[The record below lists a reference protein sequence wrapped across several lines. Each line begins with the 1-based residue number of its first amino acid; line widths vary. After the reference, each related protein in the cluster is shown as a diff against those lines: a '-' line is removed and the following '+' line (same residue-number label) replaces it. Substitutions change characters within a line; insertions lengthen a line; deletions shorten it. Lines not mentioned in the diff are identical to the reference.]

1 MKKLGLIVVVIAVA
15 AVAVWYFALRGP
27 SMDKQVSATEAATVI
42 KARKD
47 NRQQVRTAMGAIK
60 KVIDD
65 KGNAADVV
73 PHATKIVELEKQFV
87 TLFPAGSDKGDTK
100 ALPTIWSDMAGFQA
114 ASKATETAA
123 MNLADAGK
131 SGDLTKV
138 AAAFG
143 AAGKSC
149 GDCHD
154 KYRAK

>member
-1 MKKLGLIVVVIAVA
+1 MLKKLVVGALA
-15 AVAVWYFALRGP
+15 LGMFA
-27 SMDKQVSATEAATVI
+27 AATGGTAYVAYAQADVI

-47 NRQQVRTAMGAIK
+47 NRQELRKAMGEVK

-65 KGNAADVV
+65 KGSAAAVV
-73 PHATKIVELEKQFV
+73 PVAMKMVELEKAFV
-87 TLFPAGSDKGDTK
+87 GMFPAGSNVGDTK

-123 MNLADAGK
+123 GALAEAGK
-131 SGDLTKV
+131 SGDLTRV

-143 AAGKSC
+143 EVGKSC
-149 GDCHD
+149 GTCHD

>member
-1 MKKLGLIVVVIAVA
+1 MFRKIATGALALGLLVGLTGGTAYVA
-15 AVAVWYFALRGP
+15 YAQADA
-27 SMDKQVSATEAATVI
+27 I

-47 NRQQVRTAMGAIK
+47 NRQQMRAAMGAIK

-73 PHATKIVELEKQFV
+73 PHANKMVELSKTFV
-87 TLFPAGSDKGDTK
+87 TQFPAGSNVGETK
-100 ALPTIWSDMAGFQA
+100 AAPTIWSDWAGFQA
-114 ASKATETAA
+114 ANKATEVAA

-143 AAGKSC
+143 ATGKTC
-149 GDCHD
+149 GDCHN
-154 KYRAK
+154 KYQTK